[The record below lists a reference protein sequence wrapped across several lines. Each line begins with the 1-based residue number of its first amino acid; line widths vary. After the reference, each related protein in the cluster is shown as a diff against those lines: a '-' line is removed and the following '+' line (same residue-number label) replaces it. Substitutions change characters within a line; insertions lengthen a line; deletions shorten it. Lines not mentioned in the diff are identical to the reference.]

1 MNIEKMTNVQ
11 VEHYYALKI
20 SEVDQI
26 LQVGREK
33 SMIDAVVLAFNAGW
47 QRRENKARN
56 DRKRAA
62 H

>member
-1 MNIEKMTNVQ
+1 MNIEKMNNVQ
-11 VEHYYALKI
+11 VEHDYALKI

-26 LQVGREK
+26 LQFGREK
-33 SMIDAVVLAFNAGW
+33 SMIEAVVLAFNAGW
-47 QRRENKARN
+47 QRRENKVMN